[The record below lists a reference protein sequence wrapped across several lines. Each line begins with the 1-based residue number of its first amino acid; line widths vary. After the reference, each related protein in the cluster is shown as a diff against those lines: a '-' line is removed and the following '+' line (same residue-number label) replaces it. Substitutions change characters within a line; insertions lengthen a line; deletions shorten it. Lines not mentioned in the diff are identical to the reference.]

1 MNILVVG
8 AGVIGTVYGAHLGA
22 ANHRISVLAHGER
35 TAAIAVRGL
44 HARDIASGI
53 ETQSPAAVVT
63 SAAELDV
70 DVVLVALRRDHL
82 HRAAA
87 ALTGVTHDA
96 LVLFMGNNPAG
107 RSGLPSASG
116 AQIALGFPGIGGT
129 MRDDVV
135 TYFTIAQQPTA
146 IEASDSPRL
155 AAVADVLTSRGLPV
169 QRVSDMAGWLAYH
182 AVFVAAMSAGLY
194 RCGTDP
200 TRLADDRVTLK
211 LTCAAI
217 TEGFRALHADRVEGC
232 PRNLAVLHNRWL
244 TPVAIRYWARVM
256 RSPMGESA
264 FAAHARHAE
273 PEMRRLA
280 QDVIVRLPH
289 TERTTR
295 STPCSG
301 RAPSGAAAIH
311 ASGAAVP
318 AGSRNVASRCLGR
331 GAAKVP
337 SGPWRSLTG
346 RTGRW
351 GTRSSATSAPLR
363 ARTPGAPDSAMVFAV
378 AGSPYPVRPERL
390 S

>member
-1 MNILVVG
+1 MHILVVG

-44 HARDIASGI
+44 QAGDISSGI
-53 ETQSPAAVVT
+53 ETQTPAAVVS

-82 HRAAA
+82 DGAAA
-87 ALTGVTHDA
+87 ALAGVTPDA

-107 RSGLPSASG
+107 RSGLPSAPG
-116 AQIALGFPGIGGT
+116 AHVALGFPGVGGT
-129 MRDDVV
+129 MRDDAAM
-135 TYFTIAQQPTA
+135 YFTIAQQPTA

-155 AAVADVLTSRGLPV
+155 TAVADALTSRGLPV
-169 QRVSDMAGWLAYH
+169 QRVADMDGWLAYH
-182 AVFVAAMSAGLY
+182 AVFVAAISAGLY

-200 TRLADDRVTLK
+200 TRLADDRATLK

-217 TEGFRALHADRVEGC
+217 TEGFRALHADRVQGC

-244 TPVAIRYWARVM
+244 TPIAIRYWARVM

-280 QDVIVRLPH
+280 QDVIARLPQ
-289 TERTTR
+289 TD
-295 STPCSG
+295 SDD
-301 RAPSGAAAIH
+301 AIH
-311 ASGAAVP
+311 TLL
-318 AGSRNVASRCLGR
+318 ASR
-331 GAAKVP
+331 
-337 SGPWRSLTG
+337 S
-346 RTGRW
+346 
-351 GTRSSATSAPLR
+351 
-363 ARTPGAPDSAMVFAV
+363 
-378 AGSPYPVRPERL
+378 
-390 S
+390 